1 MENKY
6 ILCEIERCIND
17 AQMVEIKEI
26 LSNSINVEYVII
38 ITILTMI
45 GTYFVTKYFENKNK
59 IKIKLK

>member
-6 ILCEIERCIND
+6 ILCEIEKCISD

-26 LSNSINVEYVII
+26 LSNSINVEYVVI